1 MCLLFFRPDGVDGHG
16 KPSSSSKPQLQSLM
30 EHTRLKN
37 MAICKRKLPQNL
49 SVQDLV
55 KAINALDVNILN
67 MDTVELLQRMVPLE
81 EEIKKY
87 REFTSSGKNVEEL
100 TEEDRLMRQ
109 FSVIERMKV
118 KLQIMS
124 FMSTFNENLKA
135 VKPQV
140 VTVAEASKSL
150 RHSKKM
156 KRVLELIL
164 GNQIT
169 IFSVFLK
176 KLEY

>member
-1 MCLLFFRPDGVDGHG
+1 
-16 KPSSSSKPQLQSLM
+16 M

-87 REFTSSGKNVEEL
+87 REFT
-100 TEEDRLMRQ
+100 
-109 FSVIERMKV
+109 
-118 KLQIMS
+118 
-124 FMSTFNENLKA
+124 
-135 VKPQV
+135 
-140 VTVAEASKSL
+140 L
-150 RHSKKM
+150 R
-156 KRVLELIL
+156 LIL
-164 GNQIT
+164 VKQLISRNFCEVHYTNCGQKKT
-169 IFSVFLK
+169 QLHALARSSRFSTVFEVHADKVIDAL
-176 KLEY
+176 L